1 METKKK
7 LRPEMTQGQQTWH
20 KYTDVPLIVA
30 SLAYLIAYTWR
41 AIGDLS
47 GLGWALTTSTMTITW
62 LMFFVDYVVRFVTAK
77 EKLRWFASHWF
88 DLLCVLVPV
97 LRLVLLLRVFTQLG
111 SRWASPGDRMRV
123 QVMVYGIGASAILV
137 YISALAVLEAE
148 RNAPGA
154 TIKSFRDAIW
164 WACVTVSTTGY
175 GGYTPVTSAGRLT
188 ATALMFG
195 GMALIGVTTATL
207 ASLMIEIASRHE
219 ADRGARAVPQLPH
232 FHLLHNHDTGTE
244 NEVAG
249 MDDDDATAAPGPD
262 PHGEASPS
270 ADAPPASPSSPPSS
284 PSASSSSPASS

>member
-7 LRPEMTQGQQTWH
+7 LRPEMTQSQQTWH

-47 GLGWALTTSTMTITW
+47 GVGWTLTTLTMTTTW
-62 LMFFVDYVVRFVTAK
+62 LMFLIDYVVRFATAK
-77 EKLRWFASHWF
+77 EKVRWFVTHWV
-88 DLLCVLVPV
+88 DLLCVMVPV
-97 LRLVLLLRVFTQLG
+97 LRLVILLRVFTQLG

-123 QVMVYGIGASAILV
+123 QVMVYGIGSSAILV

-148 RNAPGA
+148 RNAAGA
-154 TIKSFRDAIW
+154 TIKTFRDAIW

-175 GGYTPVTSAGRLT
+175 GDYTPVTSAGRLT

-219 ADRGARAVPQLPH
+219 ADKGTKAVPQIPH
-232 FHLLHNHDTGTE
+232 FHLLHNHGACTE

-249 MDDDDATAAPGPD
+249 MDEDGSTTVPSPD
-262 PHGEASPS
+262 VQHGAFPDE
-270 ADAPPASPSSPPSS
+270 DAPPTAPSSPPGSPSSPPTSS
-284 PSASSSSPASS
+284 

>member
-47 GLGWALTTSTMTITW
+47 GVGWTLTTLTMTTTW
-62 LMFFVDYVVRFVTAK
+62 LMFLIDYVVRFATAK
-77 EKLRWFASHWF
+77 ERVRWFVTHWF
-88 DLLCVLVPV
+88 DLLCVMVPV
-97 LRLVLLLRVFTQLG
+97 LRLVILLRVFTQLG

-148 RNAPGA
+148 RNAAGA
-154 TIKSFRDAIW
+154 TIKTFRDAIW

-175 GGYTPVTSAGRLT
+175 GDYTPVTSAGRLT

-219 ADRGARAVPQLPH
+219 AEKGTKAVPQLPH
-232 FHLLHNHDTGTE
+232 FHLLHNHGAGT
-244 NEVAG
+244 AG
-249 MDDDDATAAPGPD
+249 PGPD
-262 PHGEASPS
+262 AQHGAFPDE
-270 ADAPPASPSSPPSS
+270 DAPPTSPSSSPSSPPGSPSPPPGSPSS
-284 PSASSSSPASS
+284 PPTSS

>member
-1 METKKK
+1 METKTE

-47 GLGWALTTSTMTITW
+47 GVGWTLTTLTMTTTW
-62 LMFFVDYVVRFVTAK
+62 LMFLIDYVVRFATAK
-77 EKLRWFASHWF
+77 ERVRWFVTHWF
-88 DLLCVLVPV
+88 DLLCVMVPV
-97 LRLVLLLRVFTQLG
+97 LRLVILLRVFTQLG

-123 QVMVYGIGASAILV
+123 QVMVYGIGASVILV

-148 RNAPGA
+148 RNAAGA
-154 TIKSFRDAIW
+154 TIKTFRDAIW

-175 GGYTPVTSAGRLT
+175 GDYTPVTSAGRLT

-219 ADRGARAVPQLPH
+219 AEKGTKAVPQLPH
-232 FHLLHNHDTGTE
+232 FHLLHNHGAGT
-244 NEVAG
+244 AG
-249 MDDDDATAAPGPD
+249 PGPD
-262 PHGEASPS
+262 AQHGAFPDE
-270 ADAPPASPSSPPSS
+270 DAPPTSPSSSPSSPPGS
-284 PSASSSSPASS
+284 PSPSPTSS

>member
-47 GLGWALTTSTMTITW
+47 GVGWTLTTLTMTTTW
-62 LMFFVDYVVRFVTAK
+62 LMFLIDYVVRFATAK
-77 EKLRWFASHWF
+77 EKVRWFVTHWF
-88 DLLCVLVPV
+88 DLLCVMVPV

-148 RNAPGA
+148 RNAAGA
-154 TIKSFRDAIW
+154 TIKTFRDAIW

-175 GGYTPVTSAGRLT
+175 GDYTPVTSAGRLT

-219 ADRGARAVPQLPH
+219 AEKGTKAVPQIPH
-232 FHLLHNHDTGTE
+232 FHLLHNHGAGT
-244 NEVAG
+244 AG
-249 MDDDDATAAPGPD
+249 PGPD
-262 PHGEASPS
+262 AQHGACPDE
-270 ADAPPASPSSPPSS
+270 DAPPTSPSSSPSSPPGSPSPPPGSPSS
-284 PSASSSSPASS
+284 PPTSS

>member
-47 GLGWALTTSTMTITW
+47 GVGWTLTTLTMTTTW
-62 LMFFVDYVVRFVTAK
+62 LMFLIDYVVRFATAK
-77 EKLRWFASHWF
+77 EKVRWFVTHWF
-88 DLLCVLVPV
+88 DLLCVMVPV

-148 RNAPGA
+148 RNAAGA
-154 TIKSFRDAIW
+154 TIKTFRDAIW

-175 GGYTPVTSAGRLT
+175 GDYTPVTSAGRLT

-219 ADRGARAVPQLPH
+219 AEKGTKAVPQIPH
-232 FHLLHNHDTGTE
+232 FHLLHNHGAGT
-244 NEVAG
+244 AG
-249 MDDDDATAAPGPD
+249 PGPD
-262 PHGEASPS
+262 AQHGAFPGD
-270 ADAPPASPSSPPSS
+270 DAPPTSPSSSPSSPPGSPSPSSS
-284 PSASSSSPASS
+284 PSSPPTSS

>member
-47 GLGWALTTSTMTITW
+47 GVGWTLTTLTMTTTW
-62 LMFFVDYVVRFVTAK
+62 LMFLIDYVVRFATAK
-77 EKLRWFASHWF
+77 ERVRWFVTHWF
-88 DLLCVLVPV
+88 DLLCVMVPV

-148 RNAPGA
+148 RNAAGA
-154 TIKSFRDAIW
+154 TIKTFRDAIW

-175 GGYTPVTSAGRLT
+175 GDYTPVTSAGRLT

-219 ADRGARAVPQLPH
+219 AEKGTKAVPQIPH
-232 FHLLHNHDTGTE
+232 FHLLHNHGAGT
-244 NEVAG
+244 AG
-249 MDDDDATAAPGPD
+249 PGPD
-262 PHGEASPS
+262 AQHGAFPDE
-270 ADAPPASPSSPPSS
+270 DAPPTAPSSPPTSSPPGSPSSPPTSS
-284 PSASSSSPASS
+284 

>member
-1 METKKK
+1 METKTE

-47 GLGWALTTSTMTITW
+47 GVGWTLTTLTMTTTW
-62 LMFFVDYVVRFVTAK
+62 LMFLIDYVVRFATAK
-77 EKLRWFASHWF
+77 EKVRWFVTHWF
-88 DLLCVLVPV
+88 DLLCVMVPV

-148 RNAPGA
+148 RNAAGA
-154 TIKSFRDAIW
+154 TIKTFRDAIW

-175 GGYTPVTSAGRLT
+175 GDYTPVTSAGRLT

-207 ASLMIEIASRHE
+207 ATLMIEIASRHE
-219 ADRGARAVPQLPH
+219 AEKGTKAVPQIPH
-232 FHLLHNHDTGTE
+232 FHLLHNHGAGT
-244 NEVAG
+244 AG
-249 MDDDDATAAPGPD
+249 PGPD
-262 PHGEASPS
+262 AQHGAFPDE
-270 ADAPPASPSSPPSS
+270 DAPPTSPSSSPSSPPGSPSPPPGSPSS
-284 PSASSSSPASS
+284 PPTSS

>member
-47 GLGWALTTSTMTITW
+47 GVGWTLTTLTMTTTW
-62 LMFFVDYVVRFVTAK
+62 LMFLIDYVVRFATAK
-77 EKLRWFASHWF
+77 ERVRWFVTHWF
-88 DLLCVLVPV
+88 DLLCVMVPV

-148 RNAPGA
+148 RNAAGA
-154 TIKSFRDAIW
+154 TIKTFRDAIW

-175 GGYTPVTSAGRLT
+175 GDYTPVTSAGRLT

-219 ADRGARAVPQLPH
+219 AEKGTKAVPQIPH
-232 FHLLHNHDTGTE
+232 LHLLHNHGAGT
-244 NEVAG
+244 AG
-249 MDDDDATAAPGPD
+249 PGPD
-262 PHGEASPS
+262 AQHGAFPDE
-270 ADAPPASPSSPPSS
+270 DAPPTAPSSPPTSS
-284 PSASSSSPASS
+284 PPTSS

>member
-1 METKKK
+1 METKTE

-47 GLGWALTTSTMTITW
+47 GVGWTLTTLTMTTTW
-62 LMFFVDYVVRFVTAK
+62 LMFLIDYVVRFATAK
-77 EKLRWFASHWF
+77 EKVRWFVTHWF
-88 DLLCVLVPV
+88 DLLCVMVPV
-97 LRLVLLLRVFTQLG
+97 LRLVILLRVFTQLG

-148 RNAPGA
+148 RNAAGA
-154 TIKSFRDAIW
+154 TIKTFRDAIW

-175 GGYTPVTSAGRLT
+175 GDYTPVTSAGRLT

-219 ADRGARAVPQLPH
+219 ADKGTKAVPQLPH
-232 FHLLHNHDTGTE
+232 FHLLHNHGAGT
-244 NEVAG
+244 AG
-249 MDDDDATAAPGPD
+249 PGPD
-262 PHGEASPS
+262 AQHGAFPDE
-270 ADAPPASPSSPPSS
+270 DAPPTSPSSSPSSPPGS
-284 PSASSSSPASS
+284 PSSSSPPTSS

>member
-47 GLGWALTTSTMTITW
+47 GVGWTLTTLTMTTTW
-62 LMFFVDYVVRFVTAK
+62 LMFLIDYVVRFATAK
-77 EKLRWFASHWF
+77 ERVRWFVTHWF
-88 DLLCVLVPV
+88 DLLCVMVPV
-97 LRLVLLLRVFTQLG
+97 LRLVILLRVFTQLG

-148 RNAPGA
+148 RNAAGA
-154 TIKSFRDAIW
+154 TIKTFRDAIW

-175 GGYTPVTSAGRLT
+175 GDYTPVTSAGRLT

-219 ADRGARAVPQLPH
+219 AEKGTKAVPQLPH
-232 FHLLHNHDTGTE
+232 FHLLHNHGAGT
-244 NEVAG
+244 AG
-249 MDDDDATAAPGPD
+249 PGPD
-262 PHGEASPS
+262 AQHGAFPDE
-270 ADAPPASPSSPPSS
+270 DAPPGSPSSPPTSS
-284 PSASSSSPASS
+284 